1 MPEHVIIDAGSAAE
15 TAAAAIFLVVVP
27 EATYQ
32 TYVVSDP
39 LSMLCYRLIHLS
51 PGTTVHLSQLPA
63 PAGKEY
69 CSPTE
74 VFQGALFRLRASSD
88 RAAIPNDT
96 PPTASSDQAGSEEAP
111 APDPQSNPGGTSLAH
126 LRSTRAPTRA
136 VRTHSTRCRQIEA
149 KDVPLELAE
158 RPTADTSGRGP
169 RSDPFPSPTKRVN
182 VIGPSIPTPFGRRHL
197 RTPKRQLSL
206 DELVPEAPLRVGD
219 GKLLTG
225 IDTDMYQ
232 FLFSQYGRQCFDADW
247 RTVRDVPQCA
257 RNFLRGLPTL
267 PQDARPLAYQF
278 YVDGSSY
285 MRIPKSAGGRSVP

>member
-1 MPEHVIIDAGSAAE
+1 M
-15 TAAAAIFLVVVP
+15 
-27 EATYQ
+27 
-32 TYVVSDP
+32 
-39 LSMLCYRLIHLS
+39 
-51 PGTTVHLSQLPA
+51 
-63 PAGKEY
+63 
-69 CSPTE
+69 
-74 VFQGALFRLRASSD
+74 
-88 RAAIPNDT
+88 
-96 PPTASSDQAGSEEAP
+96 
-111 APDPQSNPGGTSLAH
+111 
-126 LRSTRAPTRA
+126 
-136 VRTHSTRCRQIEA
+136 RTHSARCRQIEA

-206 DELVPEAPLRVGD
+206 DELVLEAPLRVGD